1 MIVYHFN
8 PEFAP
13 FGYLGV
19 DLFFIISG
27 FLITKQLIKSIE
39 QESFEIKKFYFKR
52 FKRIIP
58 ALVSSSIFTI
68 LKSERHRSE
77 KRVASSISYFGSITA

>member
-39 QESFEIKKFYFKR
+39 QESFKIKPFTKSNAWGLLPVGKDKFKKGDY
-52 FKRIIP
+52 IDCYTPTGIN
-58 ALVSSSIFTI
+58 
-68 LKSERHRSE
+68 
-77 KRVASSISYFGSITA
+77 